1 MDIRI
6 GDKVRFLTE
15 TGGGKVVK
23 IVDSKTVMVYS
34 EEFEFEIPASVNDL
48 VVIESDF
55 DTESDEIMA
64 KVSDE
69 IKEVEPIFKAS
80 VSNKIYLAF
89 LSKNHGKSGSD
100 IDCYVVNDTNNIIFY
115 TFYEERD
122 DKMNGISGGNCNPG
136 EKMFLETYTVS
147 DIDNIKKILLQL
159 LSFKKQGCPE
169 QPIEFKLNL
178 NPVKF
183 FKNSSYKNNEFFDT
197 PALLFEITS
206 QEKKAYKLEDLTENN
221 TKKLKSVKE
230 KMLKRELPVI
240 DKKNEPMEVDLHIN
254 SLIDSVVGLSNS
266 DILEYQ
272 LNKFHEVMETYKFR
286 KGKKIVF
293 IHGIGNGT
301 LKQKVLWELK
311 HKYKKHKHQDASFQ
325 QYGYGA
331 TMVTM

>member
-34 EEFEFEIPASVNDL
+34 DEYDFEIPAKVNDL

-55 DTESDEIMA
+55 DTESDEIISKA
-64 KVSDE
+64 PEKSEENETVRNVSLSD
-69 IKEVEPIFKAS
+69 
-80 VSNKIYLAF
+80 KIYIAF
-89 LSKNHGKSGSD
+89 LLKNHGKSGSD
-100 IDCYVVNDTNNIIFY
+100 IDCYIINDTKDIVFY
-115 TFYEERD
+115 TLYEERG
-122 DKMNGISGGNCNPG
+122 DKVNGINGGNCNAG
-136 EKMFLETYTVS
+136 EKMFVETYSVN
-147 DIDNIKKILLQL
+147 DIDEIKRLLLQFL
-159 LSFKKQGCPE
+159 VFKKQGEPE
-169 QPIEFKLNL
+169 KPIEFKVNL

-183 FKNSSYKNNEFFDT
+183 FKSSSYKNNDYFDV
-197 PALLFEITS
+197 PALLFEVS
-206 QEKKAYKLEDLTENN
+206 SEEKMAYKIGELTESNVN
-221 TKKLKSVKE
+221 KLKSVKE
-230 KMLKRELPVI
+230 KLVNQELPEI
-240 DKKNEPMEVDLHIN
+240 KSKNEPMEIDLHIN
-254 SLIDSVVGLSNS
+254 ALIDSVVGLSNV

-301 LKQKVLWELK
+301 LKQKILWELK
-311 HKYKKHKHQDASFQ
+311 HKYKKHKYQDASFQ

-331 TMVTM
+331 TMVIM